1 MSRGE
6 RKGRPGGDRKERP
19 GRELHILQK
28 ATRKHKNVAVCGDAK
43 EKWQCLSLAVD
54 SGACDNVI
62 DPKDVSAY
70 EENVKETEAS
80 RNNENFL
87 AANGEE
93 IPNFGEHQRKDTP
106 RNHLSGSWSG

>member
-1 MSRGE
+1 M
-6 RKGRPGGDRKERP
+6 
-19 GRELHILQK
+19 
-28 ATRKHKNVAVCGDAK
+28 
-43 EKWQCLSLAVD
+43 SLAVD

-70 EENVKETEAS
+70 EEDVKETEAS

-93 IPNFGEHQRKDTP
+93 IPNFGELKVPAVTREKT
-106 RNHLSGSWSG
+106 